1 MKTGKG
7 VPRKKKKKNS
17 DRVHFSPNSTSTA
30 CYLPRREMPREPWP
44 PLTITA
50 GVTLVLSSPS
60 HTHDLCSSSSPSFLR
75 TIPPLPPPYKQLATP
90 TFRPKQAPHGRLNSQ
105 PAKFNTPDRRLNVF
119 LSLNEGRYGDKGI
132 LFSRRESRGFLSKW
146 SYVTTVR
153 VVP

>member
-7 VPRKKKKKNS
+7 VPRKKKKKTLTE
-17 DRVHFSPNSTSTA
+17 STSPPTQHRPRVTYPEEKCPA
-30 CYLPRREMPREPWP
+30 NHDHRSLSLLALHWCSLLPPTLTTSAPQVH
-44 PLTITA
+44 PLSYA
-50 GVTLVLSSPS
+50 LS
-60 HTHDLCSSSSPSFLR
+60 
-75 TIPPLPPPYKQLATP
+75 PPLPPPYKQLATP